1 MGKNDGQTSFSLPFV
16 GEEKS
21 RIINKAKQQADDI
34 LAKARA
40 ILIEARSVQ
49 TSFDDTLEISRSE
62 ARRIGFDE
70 GFRVGRAEGETS
82 DKERPAESV
91 QTDKGSGASKR
102 LIEAAKRLEGV
113 LARFEGEREKYL
125 GGVRDLIHQLKSNR
139 DFSSDELPE
148 ALAELLR
155 EDSPRAELSRQDE
168 IWLEMLSADGA
179 EAVTS
184 AAVSGAADAG
194 RRGSAPSRSDK
205 RGKGHRR
212 GRNRS
217 R

>member
-1 MGKNDGQTSFSLPFV
+1 MGKTDSQTSFSIAFV

-49 TSFDDTLEISRSE
+49 TSFDDTLEVSRSE

-82 DKERPAESV
+82 EKGKAAGSL
-91 QTDKGSGASKR
+91 QTDEGSGASRR
-102 LIEAAKRLEGV
+102 LIEAAKRLDRV
-113 LARFEGEREKYL
+113 LARFEGERERYL
-125 GGVRDLIHQLKSNR
+125 GGIRDLIHQLKSNR
-139 DFSSDELPE
+139 DLSSDELPE

-155 EDSPRAELSRQDE
+155 GDSPQAELSRQDE

-184 AAVSGAADAG
+184 ASVSGAANPG
-194 RRGSAPSRSDK
+194 RRGSAPSGSDK